1 MTIAPELH
9 AVNQLTKSALL
20 VRTSS
25 YRRTRPWTKRLF
37 WHTYA
42 YTTIFLIMVLTGL
55 SIVLLW
61 GHEAVRQLLRTAN
74 RAANAVR

>member
-9 AVNQLTKSALL
+9 PVNQLTKSAPL

-37 WHTYA
+37 WHIHA
-42 YTTIFLIMVLTGL
+42 YTTIFWIMVLTGL

-61 GHEAVRQLLRTAN
+61 SYEVVRQLLETAHI
-74 RAANAVR
+74 AK